1 MEKWDSF
8 GSESNN
14 SQIIVMSARLCD
26 SQTVSWLCELWEQL
40 QRWQQHFS
48 WSTGCYRPPHS
59 LFVFLLIVMC
69 ADSWHFTGVLIMRIV
84 WRQLEKTT
92 CFQCTAL
99 TRVIDLI
106 FFPSLLFLVP
116 PILRFLFFSLN
127 TFISIQPDLNFSFHL
142 PDPVFFSLWPLHPC
156 MNQSSLSLLSSCL

>member
-1 MEKWDSF
+1 
-8 GSESNN
+8 
-14 SQIIVMSARLCD
+14 
-26 SQTVSWLCELWEQL
+26 
-40 QRWQQHFS
+40 
-48 WSTGCYRPPHS
+48 
-59 LFVFLLIVMC
+59 MC

-116 PILRFLFFSLN
+116 PILRFLFLEY
-127 TFISIQPDLNFSFHL
+127 IY
-142 PDPVFFSLWPLHPC
+142 LHPARPEFLVSSPGPC
-156 MNQSSLSLLSSCL
+156 VFLSLTSPSLHEPIISLSSIVLSLTLSEVVYLPLLLEKGSDIMLSQPRSQNKCWISGNFAFL